1 MQLKTI
7 LLQNNQQLQQD
18 FHNNIEIKQL
28 LHKRSDLIDAL
39 LIALWGE
46 NGLSEHNAV
55 ALVAVGG
62 YGRREMHPASDIDLL
77 LLLKTKP
84 NTEEQEQLSTFITA
98 LWDLGLEIGQ
108 SVRTLS
114 ECIEEAEKDL
124 TIITNLM
131 ESRLLTG
138 STSLFQQLQTLT
150 KNTAVWSSSHFLTAK
165 LAEQK
170 KRYKHYGDSS
180 YRVEPNLKEGPGG
193 MRDIQM
199 IDWII
204 QREYGTSSLLL
215 LTQERI
221 VSPEELAILVEGR
234 NYLWRVRFVLHQ
246 LAGRKEDRLLFN
258 YQRPLAKQ
266 FGYEGSEED
275 NECIE
280 SFMQK
285 YYRTITS
292 LEHITEVVL
301 GILRKRIFKQSSAN
315 AEKIHPLYLSDQ
327 GYLGLI
333 DEEVFQK
340 HPHALLEV
348 FYMLQI
354 TPHMVGISPNT
365 IRAIRA
371 NLHLIDQKFRDN
383 THHKLLFMRIMSESH
398 RITFVLHRMNRYGV
412 LAAYLPAFAN
422 IVGRMQYD
430 LFHAYTVDEHT
441 LKVVRNVRRLSTSE
455 GEEEF
460 AFCSQIFQLVEKP
473 KILYLAALF
482 HDIAKGRGGSH
493 SEKGARDALDFCL
506 AHGMNT
512 YAAHTVSWLVQK
524 HLLMSSIA
532 QRKDISDPDVIKR
545 FADQVSLISRLDYL
559 YLLTISDIRATNP
572 TLLTSWKHTLLK
584 DLYRNT
590 RDHLLN
596 EGSISPK
603 TDEIIEEK
611 KQAIQQQSLMLDISH
626 DAQQEFWNRLSNE
639 YILHTPLYMLRW
651 HISLLAN
658 NKQPPLIA
666 IQKDS
671 HNNSST
677 LLFIYEKNRDDFFV
691 RITSAIEKT
700 HLNIVAARIH
710 FTQDNQHSLVTLH
723 LLNTNGKPVSNNND
737 LAFIRTAVEKS
748 IKSNQPN
755 INRQHYRIPR
765 QLKYFDTPTRV
776 SFSQDKTHQQTVITI
791 KTADAPRLLTH
802 ISQVFYEHG
811 IHLHSARIATLGE
824 EVEDIFH
831 ISLAQGK
838 PLEDIELQKTLEEA
852 LQQRLTYTKQSS
864 SLSS

>member
-1 MQLKTI
+1 MQLKKV
-7 LLQNNQQLQQD
+7 LSNNNQQLQQD
-18 FHNNIEIKQL
+18 FNNNIEIKQL
-28 LHKRSDLIDAL
+28 LHKRSDLIDTL
-39 LIALWGE
+39 LVDLWE
-46 NGLSEHNAV
+46 KQDLSDYKTAS
-55 ALVAVGG
+55 LIAVGG
-62 YGRREMHPASDIDLL
+62 YGRREMHPFSDIDLL
-77 LLLKTKP
+77 LLLKTEP
-84 NTEEQEQLSTFITA
+84 TTQEQEQLSNFIA
-98 LWDLGLEIGQ
+98 SLWDLGLEIGQ
-108 SVRTLS
+108 SVRTLD

-131 ESRLLTG
+131 ESRLLIGNTH
-138 STSLFQQLQTLT
+138 LFQQLQILT
-150 KNTAVWSSSHFLTAK
+150 KNMTAWSSSHFLTAK
-165 LAEQK
+165 LEEQK

-215 LTQERI
+215 LTKEKI
-221 VSPEELAILVEGR
+221 VSPEELAILVKGR
-234 NYLWRVRFVLHQ
+234 NYLWQVRFVLHQ

-258 YQRPLAKQ
+258 YQRPMAKK

-285 YYRTITS
+285 YYCTITS
-292 LEHITEVVL
+292 LERITEVVL
-301 GILRKRIFKQSSAN
+301 GILRQRILKQPSAK
-315 AEKIHPLYLSDQ
+315 AEKIHPLYVSHQ

-333 DEEVFQK
+333 DEDVFQT

-348 FYMLQI
+348 FHMLQI
-354 TPHMVGISPNT
+354 TPHMVGMLPNT

-371 NLHLIDQKFRDN
+371 NLPLIDQKFRDN

-398 RITFVLHRMNRYGV
+398 GITFVLHRMNRYGV

-441 LKVVRNVRRLSTSE
+441 LKVIRNVRRLTTRE
-455 GEEEF
+455 GAEKF
-460 AFCSQIFQLVEKP
+460 PFCSNIFQLVEKP
-473 KILYLAALF
+473 KILYLASLF

-493 SEKGARDALDFCL
+493 SEKGAQDALDFCL
-506 AHGMNT
+506 AHKMDT
-512 YAAHTVSWLVQK
+512 YSAHTVSWLVQK

-532 QRKDISDPDVIKR
+532 QRKDISDPDVIRR
-545 FADQVSLISRLDYL
+545 FADQVSLTSRLDYL

-572 TLLTSWKHTLLK
+572 TLLTSWKYTLLK

-596 EGSISPK
+596 KGSISTK

-611 KQAIQQQSLMLDISH
+611 KQSVQQHALLLNISTE
-626 DAQQEFWNRLSNE
+626 AQHAFWNRLNDN
-639 YILHTPLYMLRW
+639 YILHTPIYMLCW

-658 NKQPPLIA
+658 NKQHPLIA
-666 IQKDS
+666 IQQDDNS
-671 HNNSST
+671 NSST
-677 LLFIYEKNRDDFFV
+677 LLFIYERNHDDFFV
-691 RITSAIEKT
+691 RITLAIEKMQ
-700 HLNIVAARIH
+700 LNIVAARIY
-710 FTQDNQHSLVTLH
+710 FTKDDQYSLVTLH
-723 LLNTNGKPVSNNND
+723 LLNTNGKPISDKND
-737 LAFIRTAVEKS
+737 IAFIQTAVEKS
-748 IKSNQPN
+748 IKNIQPN
-755 INRQHYRIPR
+755 ISRQHYRIPR

-791 KTADAPRLLTH
+791 KTADSPRLLTH

-831 ISLAQGK
+831 ISLSQGK
-838 PLEDIELQKTLEEA
+838 PLEDSELQTALKEA
-852 LQQRLTYTKQSS
+852 LQQRLTYTK
-864 SLSS
+864 